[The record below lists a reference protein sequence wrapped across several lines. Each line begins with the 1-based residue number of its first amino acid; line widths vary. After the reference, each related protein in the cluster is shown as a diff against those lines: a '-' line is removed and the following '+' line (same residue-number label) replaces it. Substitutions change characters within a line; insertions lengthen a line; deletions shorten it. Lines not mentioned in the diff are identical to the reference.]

1 MINATAFVGE
11 SPTLLCRAYSDAIP
25 HFQWIR
31 RFPMHSNSS
40 NNSTEGNKFQYEFIK
55 QNQQASIDWLRTS
68 NSKRD
73 FLEFPLT
80 LDNVTKKSEGKYTC
94 IVGNIHGYA
103 MGNAYIIVH
112 ERIGKCFPIIVII
125 KKSGQTSET

>member
-1 MINATAFVGE
+1 
-11 SPTLLCRAYSDAIP
+11 
-25 HFQWIR
+25 
-31 RFPMHSNSS
+31 MHSNSS

-94 IVGNIHGYA
+94 IVGNALGYSVR
-103 MGNAYIIVH
+103 NAYIIVR
-112 ERIGKCFPIIVII
+112 EKIGKWLPIIVII
-125 KKSGQTSET
+125 KKTVKQAKLNLSNPSQAAIQRPTDLARSNEFSNEFLL